1 MQLTKI
7 AMNPWDFTLYS
18 TEDGSRI
25 MKVMFSEGEY
35 KVDIAR
41 FFLVAKSQNDI
52 DASLDEL
59 KKLADGIRTAYPEV
73 AYPEIK
79 KADVVISK

>member
-1 MQLTKI
+1 MHLKKI

-35 KVDIAR
+35 KVDVERYFVVAR
-41 FFLVAKSQNDI
+41 SQNEV
-52 DASLDEL
+52 SESPDEL
-59 KKLADGIRTAYPEV
+59 KLLANSIRTAYPDV
-73 AYPEIK
+73 AYPEVK
-79 KADVVISK
+79 KSDVTIVK

>member
-41 FFLVAKSQNDI
+41 FFLVAKPQDEI
-52 DASLDEL
+52 DTSLDEL
-59 KKLADGIRTAYPEV
+59 KKLAGKIRTAYPEV

-79 KADVVISK
+79 KADVSISK